1 MTLFRILVLT
11 AIAAL
16 AFSAAT
22 PSPEQRQAATA
33 RVISE

>member
-22 PSPEQRQAATA
+22 PSPEQQRAAA
-33 RVISE
+33 AQLISE